1 MTITLIT
8 RASKGLPLTS
18 LDMDT
23 NWTVIQDT
31 LNNTLTPL
39 SDLVNRLATLE
50 QTVRTLTARLASDEV
65 SMKLV
70 TTNVDSNATLLATH
84 SNQISDLQG
93 SMSLSAINTI
103 QKDVG
108 NLTTSIN
115 TINTSLFSKVSSSA
129 FNTQIGSINTALLNK
144 ADIAYVDSA
153 ISKL

>member
-8 RASKGLPLTS
+8 RTSKGLPLTS

-31 LNNTLTPL
+31 LNNTITPL
-39 SDLVNRLATLE
+39 SGLVSRLSTLE
-50 QTVRTLTARLASDEV
+50 QTVKTLTARLSADEGN
-65 SMKLV
+65 L
-70 TTNVDSNATLLATH
+70 TLATEGIANNNILLSTH
-84 SNQISDLQG
+84 SAQISTLQN

-103 QKDVG
+103 QTNVS
-108 NLTTSIN
+108 NITASIN
-115 TINTSLFSKVSSSA
+115 AINTSLTSKVSSSA
-129 FNTQIGSINTALLNK
+129 FNSQVSSINSTLLTK